1 MKITKETLKQLIKE
15 ELETM
20 DDKAADR
27 PRRGM
32 DQKQWDARR
41 LGGHRTTP
49 GNLQLLAK
57 LLLGYYYEDG
67 STGRDGAINALKNLK
82 SLAWDN
88 PQALKTLENV
98 LRRIETIVG
107 GPAKGPE
114 SLKPDASKM
123 DIMSAADMK
132 LYRLRHLV
140 HRR

>member
-32 DQKQWDARR
+32 DQKQWDAKR

-57 LLLGYYYEDG
+57 LLLGYYEDG
-67 STGRDGAINALKNLK
+67 TTAVDGAINALKNLK

-98 LRRIETIVG
+98 LRRIETVRG
-107 GPAKGPE
+107 GEAQGMD
-114 SLKPDASKM
+114 LKPVASKM
-123 DIMSAADMK
+123 AILSAAEF
-132 LYRLRHLV
+132 LLITLRMG